1 MSVTETETAVPPCAR
16 AWPSLD
22 FSPSFTVGTSHAHT
36 MSITEKG
43 FGEAGNSGQCDIMRG
58 TGSDWAPHSRHTGD
72 IWLQWPWEGR
82 EAQDPPQTPAR
93 SRDARGPGLGT
104 GGCPPRGTSPLQE
117 NWLALKSR
125 SVRWPKSWLQFQPS
139 ELNKTGF
146 PWGGGEPLSS
156 GDPCPGGRGEQG
168 QHSGR

>member
-22 FSPSFTVGTSHAHT
+22 FSPSFTVGASHVHT

-72 IWLQWPWEGR
+72 KWLQWPWEGR
-82 EAQDPPQTPAR
+82 ESQDPPPRPPHTLEM
-93 SRDARGPGLGT
+93 PGAQAWEQAGVPQEAQVLT
-104 GGCPPRGTSPLQE
+104 RELVSPKVQICE
-117 NWLALKSR
+117 VAKIVAAVPT
-125 SVRWPKSWLQFQPS
+125 VRTQ
-139 ELNKTGF
+139 
-146 PWGGGEPLSS
+146 
-156 GDPCPGGRGEQG
+156 
-168 QHSGR
+168 